1 MQHTKRLVI
10 TLFVMALAAGCAS
23 QPQTEEPVTEP
34 ETPGT
39 DRTQTTPIRDVP
51 TLNPEDHTRR
61 DNLTNPDSLL
71 SKRIVYFDYDSS
83 RVRPEFMEIVRA
95 HATYLGANSSAEV
108 RLEGHADERGTREY
122 NLGLGER
129 RARSVMDMMVARG
142 SSRGQSDTIS
152 YGEERPVQTC
162 SSESCWSQ
170 NRRVEIVYSSN

>member
-1 MQHTKRLVI
+1 MQHLTR
-10 TLFVMALAAGCAS
+10 LAALLCIATLLAACAS
-23 QPQTEEPVTEP
+23 TPTDENRVTEATDSGPNTISDPGGSVP
-34 ETPGT
+34 EVLDPT
-39 DRTQTTPIRDVP
+39 DYD
-51 TLNPEDHTRR
+51 NPANID
-61 DNLTNPDSLL
+61 NPDSLL
-71 SKRIVYFDYDSS
+71 SKRLVYFDYDSS

-95 HATYLGANSSAEV
+95 HAQFLSSNPGAQV

-142 SSRGQSDTIS
+142 ASRGQSNTIS

-170 NRRVEIVYSSN
+170 NRRVEIVYSNR